1 MRVSKKSLSF
11 IEHVGRRLQPKTE
24 TERRAQVVSGV
35 IVLLALAILYR
46 FFS

>member
-1 MRVSKKSLSF
+1 MRISKKPLSF
-11 IEHVGRRLQPKTE
+11 IEQVGRRLQPKTE
-24 TERRAQVVSGV
+24 AERRAQVVSGV